1 MRRTFVPFSGLALA
15 AAGGL
20 LLASP
25 AAADYRLE
33 KHLALAPGGELS
45 VETSGG
51 SITVTGGAAEGA
63 TIVITSDRDRAA
75 VEERYTFEFSAEPG
89 RVKVVNRR
97 RGNWTGWFGWIRGVS
112 LHFEIKVPRA
122 TRVDLDSSGGG
133 IRISGLA
140 GGARLH
146 SSGGGLHVLDVD
158 GNIDGRTSGGG
169 AEVRRIQ
176 GDVRIGS
183 SGGRIE
189 VEQVTGNVTAESSGG
204 GVEVAAVS
212 GDVDAS
218 SSGGG
223 VHVDGVGG
231 RVTAESSGGPV
242 SAVLAADNTAG
253 GKLSSSGGGVRV
265 EIDPGARLSIDAS
278 SSGGGVT
285 CDLPVRRF
293 GKESR
298 TSLRGDLNG
307 GGASLLLRSS
317 GGGIHIESS
326 AASTPY

>member
-1 MRRTFVPFSGLALA
+1 MRRTLVASSAFALA

-20 LLASP
+20 LLATP
-25 AAADYRLE
+25 AAADFRLE
-33 KHLALAPGGELS
+33 KHLALAPGGELL
-45 VETSGG
+45 VDTSGG

-63 TIVITSDRDRAA
+63 HIVVTSERDRAT
-75 VEERYTFEFSAEPG
+75 VEERYTFGLSAEPG
-89 RVKVVNRR
+89 RAKVINHR
-97 RGNWTGWFGWIRGVS
+97 RGPEWRSWFDWGRGVS
-112 LHFEIKVPRA
+112 LHFEIQVPRA
-122 TRVDLDSSGGG
+122 TRVELDSSGGG

-140 GGARLH
+140 GNARLR
-146 SSGGGLHVLDVD
+146 SSGGGLHILDHEGSV
-158 GNIDGRTSGGG
+158 DGRTSGGG
-169 AEVRRIQ
+169 AEVRRIR

-189 VEQVTGNVTAESSGG
+189 VEEVTGDVVAESSGG

-212 GDVDAS
+212 GSVDAS

-242 SAVLAADNTAG
+242 SAVLAADNTSG
-253 GKLSSSGGGVRV
+253 GSLSSSGGGVRV

-278 SSGGGVT
+278 SSGGGVS
-285 CDLPVRRF
+285 CELPVARH

-307 GGASLLLRSS
+307 GGPALLLRSS

-326 AASTPY
+326 GN